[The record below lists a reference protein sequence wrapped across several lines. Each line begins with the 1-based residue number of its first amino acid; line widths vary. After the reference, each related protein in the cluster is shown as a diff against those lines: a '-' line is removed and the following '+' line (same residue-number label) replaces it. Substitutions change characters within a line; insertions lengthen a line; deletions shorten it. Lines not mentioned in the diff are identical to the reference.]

1 MMTSGIK
8 FMLVAFL
15 IILTFSKGRLQTI
28 SSFLQT
34 DFLNFFFS
42 KDSGLMR
49 VRRMDPAEKINSG
62 KVLDFIGLVERYDY
76 PAEEH
81 SVTTEDGYN
90 LKIHRIPGSPLLLD
104 SKKKKEIVFVQH
116 GLLASSDCWVLYGP
130 GKDLAFLLADQGYD
144 VWIGNMRGNNYCR
157 SHVNMTTYDPKFWQY
172 SFYEIGTKD
181 LPAMF
186 DYILNYTKQKDLYYI
201 GHSMGSAALL
211 VLLSSKPEYNI
222 KIKMA
227 ICLAPT
233 SFWMKVSPAVNE
245 FANILPT
252 FKEVLR
258 ERETYDVFPQSLATV
273 TVGRMLCNDNTMT
286 QFICVT
292 ILFIIGGPDPAQL
305 NTVSCMYCMSLLFI
319 PAEFSQGVFVRKV
332 PKPLTRIEPTPPRD
346 LAVCDLLHSRSLPP
360 FHASSP
366 FLSPSLYPSP
376 PPFRPYSFSQS
387 SLSSSHLH
395 SLSFYSLPYLFF
407 LSPSPPSFLHNS
419 PPRFPLLL
427 LHYLSSFAP
436 ATPSPLHLL
445 SLSLLSLIHRLSFS
459 LRSLLFAL
467 HSIHS
472 LLYPFTDL
480 HSLRSPLS
488 SLRSPFFTL
497 GPLNSVSFNI
507 YNTQKTNVILCP

>member
-28 SSFLQT
+28 SSFLQNE
-34 DFLNFFFS
+34 FLNFFFS
-42 KDSGLMR
+42 KDSGLVR

-116 GLLASSDCWVLYGP
+116 GLLGSSDCWVLYGP

-273 TVGRMLCNDNTMT
+273 TVGRILCNDNTMT

-305 NTVSCMYCMSLLFI
+305 NTTTLPDIFSYF
-319 PAEFSQGVFVRKV
+319 PAGSSVQTLEHFYQNI
-332 PKPLTRIEPTPPRD
+332 RIKDFRNYDYGIAENYKRYKQETPPSYD
-346 LAVCDLLHSRSLPP
+346 LKKITAPIIL
-360 FHASSP
+360 
-366 FLSPSLYPSP
+366 
-376 PPFRPYSFSQS
+376 
-387 SLSSSHLH
+387 
-395 SLSFYSLPYLFF
+395 FYSANDVIVLEENVLELGKRLPNVLLTEEVPLKFF
-407 LSPSPPSFLHNS
+407 N
-419 PPRFPLLL
+419 
-427 LHYLSSFAP
+427 
-436 ATPSPLHLL
+436 HLDFMWA
-445 SLSLLSLIHRLSFS
+445 IN
-459 LRSLLFAL
+459 AKT
-467 HSIHS
+467 
-472 LLYPFTDL
+472 LLYDRVL
-480 HSLRSPLS
+480 ELL
-488 SLRSPFFTL
+488 
-497 GPLNSVSFNI
+497 
-507 YNTQKTNVILCP
+507 QKFDAG